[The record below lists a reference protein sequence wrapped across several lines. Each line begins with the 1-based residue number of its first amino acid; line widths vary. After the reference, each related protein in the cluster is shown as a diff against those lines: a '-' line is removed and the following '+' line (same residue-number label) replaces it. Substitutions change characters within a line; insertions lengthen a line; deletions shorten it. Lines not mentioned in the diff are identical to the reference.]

1 LSGRVNDELTAQHK
15 AGRIPKSPR
24 VGTTLPTL
32 FLMQPIP
39 VKVKNVSVYPYLGVS
54 IGPVAEPIVTG
65 AAGTYA
71 IGTLGTSVF
80 YNLDLSGGKYVGEL
94 GIHMQYIAKGEYDD
108 GSPFI
113 SVWMYCLE
121 NSSKPRFG
129 RTVYLRSE
137 GGAPG
142 AEISP
147 GALSVPPY
155 ITLAPLSEITV
166 SQLFPP
172 PAIGQIVLIQKAK
185 GNIIATKTGTPHEM
199 GVEVSGGKRSG
210 QLHLG
215 MSRIIISGRTKD
227 GHMYTAA
234 GLTCVSAADPAIFFK
249 LFQGE

>member
-1 LSGRVNDELTAQHK
+1 
-15 AGRIPKSPR
+15 
-24 VGTTLPTL
+24 
-32 FLMQPIP
+32 MQPIP

-54 IGPVAEPIVTG
+54 IGPAVEPILTG
-65 AAGTYA
+65 ASGTYSV
-71 IGTLGTSVF
+71 GTLGMSVY
-80 YNLDLSGGKYVGEL
+80 YNLDLSGGKAVGEL
-94 GIHMQYIAKGEYDD
+94 GIHMQYIAQGQYED

-113 SVWMYCLE
+113 SVWMYCLD

-129 RTVYLRSE
+129 RTVYMQAE
-137 GGAPG
+137 EAAPG
-142 AEISP
+142 VENSP

-155 ITLAPLSEITV
+155 VVLAPLTEVTV

-210 QLHLG
+210 ALHTG
-215 MSRIIISGRTKD
+215 MSRIIISGKTKD
-227 GHMYTAA
+227 GHLYTAS

-249 LFQGE
+249 LFGTNG